1 MVFIL
6 EHEGVIVSSG
16 GLGLT
21 TPLSTVVFTWLLEVM
36 EGISS
41 IE

>member
-6 EHEGVIVSSG
+6 EHEGVIVFLG
-16 GLGLT
+16 GLGFT
-21 TPLSTVVFTWLLEVM
+21 TPLSTMVFTWLLEAV
-36 EGISS
+36 EAISS